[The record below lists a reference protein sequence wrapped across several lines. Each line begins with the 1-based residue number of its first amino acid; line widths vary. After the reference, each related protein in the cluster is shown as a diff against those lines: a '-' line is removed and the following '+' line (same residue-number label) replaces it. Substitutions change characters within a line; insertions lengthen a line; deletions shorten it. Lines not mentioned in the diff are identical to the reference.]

1 MSALA
6 IATVLALVP
15 AFAAAQAE
23 TPPIPLQKVV
33 LYKNG
38 VGFFVHRGN
47 VELPATIRLQAPAFS
62 ADDMLKS
69 LTLTGVPASALDTI
83 GYPSMVPAHQRL
95 PQFPLNFGSM
105 DTLVKILRSLQG
117 AEVAVTTAGGTV
129 TGRILNAETVPGD
142 SAAGPRMLLSLWL
155 PAGEIQ
161 LTALDSNTVVRFA
174 EPSLRGALGDYL
186 AIRAGEQTIDIREI
200 EIRLSGSGRT
210 DVQLSYLMEAPVWKT
225 TYRLLLNE
233 QRKAILYG
241 WALVDN
247 TTPYDW
253 DGVELSLLAGAPI
266 SFRQRVSEAVYVDR
280 PELPVATGPAPAPPI
295 HEGGLE
301 QLGEARL
308 GAPGKA
314 FRDAAAAAP
323 ESGHAFIMPPGELP
337 GLMTTVAGT
346 AEVSF
351 PEQAA
356 EAYRLGEQFEYRI
369 RRPITLGRNRSAA
382 VAILQAEIPAET
394 VSVYR
399 LGRSG
404 NHPFRSVWLENATDL
419 TLDGGSFHVVRGGL
433 FAGEGV
439 METVQPKERRLLS
452 FGVDL
457 AVEVVCELQP
467 DSRRE
472 TARWTADRGVLTVER
487 REWRDNTYTIA
498 NRDSEGREVI
508 IEHPKTPE
516 YLLAEGLKPEETTAD
531 YYRFRASVP
540 AQATRKVEVSEFR
553 ILEER
558 LEIGSWPV
566 DGFFSFLQR
575 GDHIPEELRRRLERI
590 AETKRRAAGLEE
602 ELAGLRRQI
611 DGIFRDQERIRENL
625 GRLGDS
631 PGEAELKRR
640 YLETLDRQ
648 EEELNALRARQE
660 QNEQSLQQV
669 QAELRDLLE
678 EFSGTWSTAR

>member
-6 IATVLALVP
+6 IVTVLALAP
-15 AFAAAQAE
+15 AFATAQAE
-23 TPPIPLQKVV
+23 TPPVPLQKVV

-83 GYPSMVPAHQRL
+83 GYPSVVPACQRL
-95 PQFPLNFGSM
+95 PQFPLNLGSM

-129 TGRILNAETVPGD
+129 TGRILNAEAVPGD
-142 SAAGPRMLLSLWL
+142 STAGPRIWLSLWL
-155 PAGEIQ
+155 PAGEIH
-161 LTALDSNTVVRFA
+161 LIALDSTTVVRFA

-186 AIRAGEQTIDIREI
+186 AIRADEQTIDIREI
-200 EIRLSGSGRT
+200 EVRLSGGGRT

-225 TYRLLLNE
+225 TYRLILNE
-233 QRKAILYG
+233 QKEATLYG

-253 DGVELSLLAGAPI
+253 NGVELSLMAGAPI
-266 SFRQRVSEAVYVDR
+266 SFRQRVSEAVYADR
-280 PELPVATGPAPAPPI
+280 PELPVVTGPAPAPPT
-295 HEGGLE
+295 HGGDLE
-301 QLGEARL
+301 RLGEE
-308 GAPGKA
+308 GVGVQEKA
-314 FRDAAAAAP
+314 SRDAEAAAP
-323 ESGHAFIMPPGELP
+323 ESVVSFSVVERPRD
-337 GLMTTVAGT
+337 LMRTAGM
-346 AEVSF
+346 AAAVSF
-351 PEQAA
+351 PEQTA
-356 EAYRLGEQFEYRI
+356 EAYRLAEQFEYRI
-369 RRPITLGRNRSAA
+369 QRPITLARNRSAA

-394 VSVYR
+394 VSIYR
-399 LGRSG
+399 PGSSG
-404 NHPFRSVWLENATDL
+404 NHPFRSVRLENTTDL
-419 TLDGGSFHVVRGGL
+419 TLDGGPLHVVREGL

-452 FGVDL
+452 FAVDL
-457 AVEVVCELQP
+457 AVEVVRELKP
-467 DSRRE
+467 NSRRE
-472 TARWTADRGVLTVER
+472 TARWTGDRGVLTVER

-498 NRDSEGREVI
+498 NRDTEPREVL

-516 YLLAEGLKPEETTAD
+516 YLLAESLNPEETTAD

-540 AQATRKVEVSEFR
+540 AQTTRKVEVSEFR

-566 DGFFSFLQR
+566 DGFLSFLQR

-625 GRLGDS
+625 SRLGDG

-648 EEELNALRARQE
+648 EGELNTLRVRQE
-660 QNEQSLQQV
+660 QNERSLEQV